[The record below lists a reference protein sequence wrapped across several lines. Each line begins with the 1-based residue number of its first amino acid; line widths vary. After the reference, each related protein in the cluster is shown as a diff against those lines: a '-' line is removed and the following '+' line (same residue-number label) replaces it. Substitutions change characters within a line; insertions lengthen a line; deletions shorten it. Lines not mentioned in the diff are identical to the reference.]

1 MEIREITGGICAPK
15 GFKAAGTHCGI
26 RYSSDKKDLM
36 MIVSETVA
44 DAAGVYTT
52 NKVKGAPITVTKEN
66 IADGKASVI
75 ICNSGN
81 ANTCAPDGEAIA
93 KKTCELAAAAVG
105 KKAEDV
111 IVASTGVIGE
121 PMAIEPFEKGIPV
134 LAKELNDDGSDD
146 AAAAI
151 MTTDTVKKEIAIEFE
166 LGGKTC
172 RIGCIAKGSGMI
184 HPNMAT
190 MLCFIT
196 SDAAISSE
204 LLAKALKNDVK
215 DSFNQMTV
223 DGDTSTNDMCMVM
236 ANGLAGNEPVTE
248 EGADYDAFCEALAY
262 VTRYTAKHMAA
273 DGEGAGKLIVCNL
286 EGAPDKDTARKV
298 SKSVVSS
305 SLLKAA
311 IFGEDANWG
320 RILCAIGYTDADFSA
335 DKVDVV
341 MRSENGSVTVC
352 LDSRYAPHSEE
363 EAAHVLAADEI
374 IIDVDLKD
382 GDASSTAWGCDLTY
396 DYVRINGDYRS

>member
-1 MEIREITGGICAPK
+1 MDIKVITGGICAPK
-15 GFKAAGTHCGI
+15 GYKAAGMHAGI
-26 RYSSDKKDLM
+26 RYSSEKKDLM
-36 MIVSETVA
+36 MITSETTA

-66 IADGKASVI
+66 IADGKASLV

-81 ANTCAPDGEAIA
+81 ANTCAPNGEEIA
-93 KKTCELAAAAVG
+93 WQICELAAAATG

-121 PMAIEPFEKGIPV
+121 PMAIEPFEKNIPA
-134 LAKELNDDGSDD
+134 LAEALNADGSDD

-166 LGGKTC
+166 IGGKTC

-196 SDAAISSE
+196 SDVAISAE
-204 LLAKALKNDVK
+204 MLREVLKEDVK

-236 ANGLAGNEPVTE
+236 ANGMAGNEKI
-248 EGADYDAFCEALAY
+248 EGEGEDLEAFKEALAY
-262 VTRYTAKHMAA
+262 VTRYTAMKLAS
-273 DGEGAGKLIVCNL
+273 DGEGAGKLIVCDL
-286 EGAPDKDTARKV
+286 KGAPDKDTARKV
-298 SKSVVSS
+298 SRSVVSS

-320 RILCAIGYTDADFSA
+320 RVLCAIGYTDADFSA

-341 MRSENGSVTVC
+341 MRSDKGSVTVC

-363 EAAHVLAADEI
+363 EAALILSADKI
-374 IIDVDLKD
+374 YIDVDLKD
-382 GDASSTAWGCDLTY
+382 GEASATAWGCDLTY
-396 DYVRINGDYRS
+396 DYVKINGDYRS

>member
-1 MEIREITGGICAPK
+1 MEIKEITGGVCAPK
-15 GFKAAGTHCGI
+15 GYKAAGTHCGI
-26 RYSSDKKDLM
+26 RYSSEKKDLM
-36 MIVSETVA
+36 MIVSETIA

-66 IADGKASVI
+66 IADGKAGLI

-81 ANTCAPDGEAIA
+81 ANTCAPNGEEIA
-93 KKTCELAAAAVG
+93 KKTCEIAAAAVG
-105 KKAEDV
+105 MKAEDV

-134 LAKELNDDGSDD
+134 LASSLSADGSQD

-151 MTTDTVKKEIAIEFE
+151 MTTDTVRKEIAIEFE
-166 LGGKTC
+166 IGGKTC

-196 SDAAISSE
+196 SDAAVSADM
-204 LLAKALKNDVK
+204 LRKALKDDVK
-215 DSFNQMTV
+215 DSFNQMSV
-223 DGDTSTNDMCMVM
+223 DGDTSTNDMCMIM
-236 ANGLAGNEPVTE
+236 ANGMAGNDIIDS
-248 EGADYDAFCEALAY
+248 EGEDYDAFCEALAY
-262 VTRYTAKHMAA
+262 VTRYTAKALAA

-298 SKSVVSS
+298 ARSVVSS

-320 RILCAIGYTDADFSA
+320 RVLCAIGYTDAEFSA

-341 MRSENGSVTVC
+341 MRSEKGSVTVC

-363 EAAHVLAADEI
+363 EAAEVLAADEI

-396 DYVRINGDYRS
+396 DYVKINGDYRS